1 MQRYGV
7 SDLGQPATTRSDK
20 NANYFL
26 KKYPDLLTSL
36 TTYSTSRLKC
46 EGRILRR
53 DTERIKRIR
62 RFRRQPNLRLRQF
75 ESAFFHAMDHKILLF
90 SCPMCRNVLKGP
102 VTVECGHTFCSDCLT
117 SSLNNCS
124 RCVVCAMDL
133 TYQNRCVNVLVQD
146 LLEKWRERN
155 KCNSDIDCVVPEAAD
170 ILGLEPRYHLRSG
183 YAGLQINNNMHKII
197 DFRYHKEKIPRY
209 KNESRI
215 LRNSHFYNSPL
226 KENTENCDYFQETL
240 ENIFKEVDDIKEAL
254 KNSWDC
260 ITVTDLECIL
270 CSRCL
275 LDPVTTDCGHTFCRG
290 CLTRVL
296 DHRLS
301 CPLCMATLNVRDYS
315 RGSTVVLQQAIQFLV
330 PKDFKERVS
339 VNLKESVIL
348 ERSSDIPVFVCT
360 NAFPGVACPLYV
372 CEPRY
377 RLLARRCLQSPTK
390 RFAMA
395 SKESNGNKFVQFGT
409 ILEVKDAVNLGDGRY
424 ILTTVGVKR
433 FKVISRNEQ
442 DGYDTAKV
450 QYVKDSVVLAEKV
463 PELLALHEKV
473 YSKASKWIRSLKPKV
488 LAEVERLIGQMP
500 NVEKNWLSL
509 PDGPSWTWWLM
520 PILPLSSQLQV
531 GFLSTTSLEKR
542 LRAIDK
548 MFEHMNIRMK
558 ALERNTVACSQ
569 EEDSLDSCAESEQ
582 AFEMPFSEN

>member
-7 SDLGQPATTRSDK
+7 SDLGQPAATK
-20 NANYFL
+20 NAIAYFL
-26 KKYPDLLTSL
+26 KKYPDLLASL
-36 TTYSTSRLKC
+36 ASRPISKR
-46 EGRILRR
+46 EGRVLRR
-53 DTERIKRIR
+53 DVRRMR
-62 RFRRQPNLRLRQF
+62 RFGRRPSLRLRQF
-75 ESAFFHAMDHKILLF
+75 ENAFFHAMDRKTVLF
-90 SCPMCRNVLKGP
+90 SCPVCRNVLQGP
-102 VTVECGHTFCSDCLT
+102 VTVECGHTYCGGCLV
-117 SSLNNCS
+117 SCS

-133 TYQNRCVNVLVQD
+133 TDQNRCVNVLVQD

-155 KCNSDIDCVVPEAAD
+155 RCNSQKDCVVPEAGD
-170 ILGLEPRYHLRSG
+170 ILGVEPRYHLRSG
-183 YAGLQINNNMHKII
+183 YAGLQLNDNI
-197 DFRYHKEKIPRY
+197 DQIFDFLDHTNQIPRHRNQ
-209 KNESRI
+209 KRV
-215 LRNSHFYNSPL
+215 LRNSNCFNSDRDSG
-226 KENTENCDYFQETL
+226 DYFQETL
-240 ENIFKEVDDIKEAL
+240 DSVFKEVEDIKEDAL
-254 KNSWDC
+254 KTSWNC

-301 CPLCMATLNVRDYS
+301 CPLCMAALNVADYS
-315 RGSTVVLQQAIQFLV
+315 RGSTAVLQQAIQFLV

-339 VNLKESVIL
+339 INLKESTIL
-348 ERSSDIPVFVCT
+348 DRSSDIPVFVCT

-372 CEPRY
+372 YEPRY

-395 SKESNGNKFVQFGT
+395 SKDSNGNKFVQYGT
-409 ILEVKDAVNLGDGRY
+409 ILEVKDAVNLEDGRF

-442 DGYDTAKV
+442 DGYDTAKI
-450 QYVKDSVVLAEKV
+450 QYIKDSAVPAEKLQ
-463 PELLALHEKV
+463 ELLSLHERV

-500 NVEKNWLSL
+500 QVEKNWVNL

-520 PILPLSSQLQV
+520 PTLPLSSQLQV

-558 ALERNTVACSQ
+558 ALERNTVTCAQ
-569 EEDSLDSCAESEQ
+569 DEDTMDSCTESEHS
-582 AFEMPFSEN
+582 FEMPFNEN